1 MFSPPPLPTF
11 SNPFADAAGGAATK
25 LILTPEEGKAFTF
38 KFNPSQ
44 FSLDRSVSW
53 EDTKPMKE
61 SYGILNF
68 TGGASDSVS
77 FTTMLDATEASD
89 GVLADVEQ
97 LYAFTKASIT
107 DGDYK
112 RPPIMLLEWSK
123 VKFSGVI
130 SAVKV
135 DFTMFAPD
143 GTPLRCDVT
152 ITMMGRSFVNQTAKD
167 KIFAAFSTTGA

>member
-25 LILTPEEGKAFTF
+25 LILTPESGSAFTF

-44 FSLDRSVSW
+44 FSLDRAVSW

-61 SYGILNF
+61 QYGILNF
-68 TGGASDSVS
+68 TGGSSDTLTFAS
-77 FTTMLDATEASD
+77 MLDATEDSG
-89 GVLADVEQ
+89 GVLPDVEK
-97 LYAFTKASIT
+97 LYAFTKASVT
-107 DGDYK
+107 DGAYK
-112 RPPIMLLEWSK
+112 RPPVMLLEWSK
-123 VKFSGVI
+123 LKFSGVI

-152 ITMMGRSFVNQTAKD
+152 ITMMGRSFQNQTAKD
-167 KIFAAFSTTGA
+167 KFFAAFSTT